1 MHQPVK
7 TLVCLIVFALCGC
20 SAATLQR
27 AEPEQLKL
35 LPPADGPADFLL
47 KQKITMVSRGQNQQ
61 FIAVTRLQQD
71 SLKLVAL
78 LPTGQQLF
86 FLEYDGEQLIQKNFS
101 SIEIPSEDILAI
113 MQFVLWPSRSIKHHY
128 ATEDGWIVETS
139 AEQRTLLSNS
149 ALLIKVSYQAEA
161 VIIENY
167 LHDYQ
172 LRVQPLEN
180 MNL

>member
-1 MHQPVK
+1 M
-7 TLVCLIVFALCGC
+7 
-20 SAATLQR
+20 
-27 AEPEQLKL
+27 
-35 LPPADGPADFLL
+35 
-47 KQKITMVSRGQNQQ
+47 
-61 FIAVTRLQQD
+61 
-71 SLKLVAL
+71 AL

-86 FLEYDGEQLIQKNFS
+86 FLEYDGEKLIQKNFS

-149 ALLIKVSYQAEA
+149 ALLIKVSYQRET
-161 VIIENY
+161 VIIENHH
-167 LHDYQ
+167 HDYQ

-180 MNL
+180 MGL